1 MFKASVHL
9 SDVKHELILM
19 QIGTVSVRQRHEKIN
34 FMDQDSG
41 ARFSKIPTIFQNSYD
56 FPKFLL
62 S

>member
-34 FMDQDSG
+34 FMD
-41 ARFSKIPTIFQNSYD
+41 
-56 FPKFLL
+56 
-62 S
+62 